1 MPAEQIPILMY
12 HSIDEGCS
20 SRFRRFTVDPS
31 SFRAHVQYLS
41 DNGYQTVTVSELI
54 EAMDGRAVMPRKPV
68 VLTFDDGFAD
78 FHEAALPILIEFGHT
93 ATLYVVSGA
102 VGGFSAWL
110 AGIGEGTRRM
120 VSWSQLEEIRKSG
133 IEIGAHTSTHA
144 ALDLLSLEDRETKKS
159 PSRSAIWK
167 IDWVLPFR
175 ASRIHSAIRMPQFGR
190 SCSAKAILP
199 RALFATR

>member
-54 EAMDGRAVMPRKPV
+54 EAMDGRAVMPCKPV

-78 FHEAALPILIEFGHT
+78 FHEAALPILIN
-93 ATLYVVSGA
+93 SGPNSNPLRRLR
-102 VGGFSAWL
+102 GRRWL
-110 AGIGEGTRRM
+110 QRMAFRNRRRTRRM
-120 VSWSQLEEIRKSG
+120 VTWSQLEEIRKSG
-133 IEIGAHTSTHA
+133 VES
-144 ALDLLSLEDRETKKS
+144 ALTLRRMPPWTFYPSKTRDKKS
-159 PSRSAIWK
+159 SSRSAIWK

-175 ASRIHSAIRMPQFGR
+175 ASRILSAIRMPPFDK
-190 SCSAKAILP
+190 SCSEKAILP

>member
-54 EAMDGRAVMPRKPV
+54 EAMDGRAVMPCKPV

-78 FHEAALPILIEFGHT
+78 FHEAALPILIEFRTHRNP
-93 ATLYVVSGA
+93 L
-102 VGGFSAWL
+102 
-110 AGIGEGTRRM
+110 RRLRGRRWFQRM
-120 VSWSQLEEIRKSG
+120 ACWHR
-133 IEIGAHTSTHA
+133 
-144 ALDLLSLEDRETKKS
+144 R
-159 PSRSAIWK
+159 R
-167 IDWVLPFR
+167 
-175 ASRIHSAIRMPQFGR
+175 HSANGNLVSARGNPQIRN
-190 SCSAKAILP
+190 
-199 RALFATR
+199 